1 VIYPKLLI
9 VFLCLVLP
17 SLSAHA
23 MTLERAARAP
33 ESMTLCG
40 EKVPFELDDVRE
52 RYELEML
59 LNLGNRPQ
67 VLLWLKR
74 STRYLPFISQEL
86 KNAGMPDDLKYL
98 AIVESA
104 LRPHAASARGAMG
117 YWQMMPE
124 TARNNGLVVDR
135 FIDQRRD
142 LYASTVAALKY
153 LQSLHEQFSSWTLAL
168 AAYNMGRN
176 GLDAEMLEQNISDYY
191 KLALPAETQ
200 RFIFRMLAVK
210 RIVSDPEAYGFELDA
225 QDTYAPIVFDS
236 VIVDLSQEVP
246 IRLVAEAAGT
256 YYKAI
261 KDLNP
266 QLRGHYLQA
275 GQHPIRLPTGAAD
288 GFSSRFI
295 ALVADHE
302 RHRQQ
307 RIYVVQSGD
316 SLSVIADRFNVPL
329 AAILIWNR
337 IDMRKPIH
345 PGDRLVIFPRANDPP
360 GALWQDDTPA
370 EADE

>member
-1 VIYPKLLI
+1 MIHLGSFIVI
-9 VFLCLVLP
+9 LCLII
-17 SLSAHA
+17 SGLSAHA
-23 MTLERAARAP
+23 MPLERAARAP
-33 ESMTLCG
+33 DSMTLCG
-40 EKVPFELDDVRE
+40 ERVPFELDDVRE

-86 KNAGMPDDLKYL
+86 QNAGMPDDLKYL

-104 LRPHAASARGAMG
+104 LRPHATSGRGAAG

-142 LYASTVAALKY
+142 LYASTVAALNY
-153 LQSLHEQFSSWTLAL
+153 LQSLHDQFSSWTLAL

-176 GLDAEMLEQNISDYY
+176 GLDAEMLEQNTRDYY
-191 KLALPAETQ
+191 KLALPTETQ
-200 RFIFRMLAVK
+200 RFIFRILAVK
-210 RIVSDPEAYGFELDA
+210 RIVSEPEKYGFELDL
-225 QDTYAPIVFDS
+225 QDTYAPIEFENI
-236 VIVDLSQEVP
+236 IVDLTQEVP

-266 QLRGHYLQA
+266 QLRGHYLQP
-275 GQHPIRLPTGAAD
+275 GQHPIRLPPGAVN
-288 GFSSRFI
+288 GFSSRFA
-295 ALVADHE
+295 ALVSEHE

-345 PGDRLVIFPRANDPP
+345 PGDRLVIFPRPADALGGLWENDT
-360 GALWQDDTPA
+360 LVET
-370 EADE
+370 DE